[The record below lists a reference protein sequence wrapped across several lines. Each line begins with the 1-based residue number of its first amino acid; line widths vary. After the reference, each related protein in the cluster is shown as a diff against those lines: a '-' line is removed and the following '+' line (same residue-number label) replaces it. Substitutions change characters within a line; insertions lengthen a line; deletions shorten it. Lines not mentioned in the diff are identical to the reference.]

1 MSSSLSIA
9 VQKDI
14 ISAPLQKSHLAKDM
28 YRHGSKLGIAVQ
40 PTCTGTCSPEQRTFQ
55 AVREKVLPAEPMR
68 MQRSRMPGR
77 LRMDTCL
84 LPLKTRVLIH
94 LQRKVPDFCQQALAL
109 QFTRPSTASLAGMA
123 SRASPM

>member
-1 MSSSLSIA
+1 M
-9 VQKDI
+9 
-14 ISAPLQKSHLAKDM
+14 
-28 YRHGSKLGIAVQ
+28 Q

-84 LPLKTRVLIH
+84 LPLNTRCSYTCRGEEPGV
-94 LQRKVPDFCQQALAL
+94 CQQALWHSTPSGLPLSAL
-109 QFTRPSTASLAGMA
+109 LAWPAGPRP
-123 SRASPM
+123 

>member
-9 VQKDI
+9 AQTDTL
-14 ISAPLQKSHLAKDM
+14 SAPSQKSHLAKDM

-40 PTCTGTCSPEQRTFQ
+40 PTCTGTCPPEQRTFQ

-77 LRMDTCL
+77 LRMETCL
-84 LPLKTRVLIH
+84 LPLNTRCSYTC
-94 LQRKVPDFCQQALAL
+94 KE
-109 QFTRPSTASLAGMA
+109 
-123 SRASPM
+123 